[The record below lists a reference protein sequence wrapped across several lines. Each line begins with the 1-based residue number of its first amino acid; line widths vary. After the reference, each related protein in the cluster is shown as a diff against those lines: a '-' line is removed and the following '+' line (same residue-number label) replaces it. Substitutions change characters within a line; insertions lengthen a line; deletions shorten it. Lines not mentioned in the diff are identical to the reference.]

1 MKMEI
6 WPDDV
11 SMPEMTD
18 WLAELRDE
26 GRAEAAG
33 DGPGERAE
41 ADETSPDVL
50 VPAQPDR
57 PVSEG
62 QASGPAE
69 AGPPGLAWPPAEADS
84 PRPAWPPAEADSP
97 RPAWPPTEADSPRP
111 AWPTT
116 DTSPTGRI
124 RIPADAS
131 PADASPADA
140 SPADASPADA
150 SPADASPADASPAAR
165 TQAPAE
171 AGSRSRARGPAKSSA
186 PAEITERAV
195 IGDQLRMP
203 IMWCEM
209 GSCISWHADP
219 AALGEADIRARAI
232 DVGWRVDAFGRLA
245 CPRCQQT
252 APGFRVS
259 RPVVLWNRHAAIT
272 RAAWMAGMRANGA
285 AGEHGRGPRPPASR
299 RPGASPPEPQRRRD
313 HSAAKTTTVGRH
325 AR

>member
-18 WLAELRDE
+18 WLAELRDD
-26 GRAEAAG
+26 GDAEPAG
-33 DGPGERAE
+33 DGPEGRTE
-41 ADETSPDVL
+41 AAETSPDVL

-57 PVSEG
+57 PMSEG
-62 QASGPAE
+62 QVSGPAE
-69 AGPPGLAWPPAEADS
+69 SASPSQARVSAGADS
-84 PRPAWPPAEADSP
+84 PEQERASAGADSP
-97 RPAWPPTEADSPRP
+97 GQGWAA
-111 AWPTT
+111 A

-124 RIPADAS
+124 RIPAGGR
-131 PADASPADA
+131 PAG
-140 SPADASPADA
+140 
-150 SPADASPADASPAAR
+150 R
-165 TQAPAE
+165 TRAPAV
-171 AGSRSRARGPAKSSA
+171 AGSQSRTRAPAKASA

-245 CPRCQQT
+245 CPQCQQT

-259 RPVVLWNRHAAIT
+259 RPVVLWDRHAAIT
-272 RAAWMAGMRANGA
+272 RASWMAAVHGNGA
-285 AGEHGRGPRPPASR
+285 AGEHGRGLRPPASR
-299 RPGASPPEPQRRRD
+299 RPGASPPEPQRHRE
-313 HSAAKTTTVGRH
+313 HPAAKTTTVGRH

>member
-11 SMPEMTD
+11 SIPEMTD
-18 WLAELRDE
+18 WLAELRDD
-26 GRAEAAG
+26 GHAG
-33 DGPGERAE
+33 PADDGPGERA
-41 ADETSPDVL
+41 AVDETSPDVL

-57 PVSEG
+57 PVSDG

-69 AGPPGLAWPPAEADS
+69 SSP
-84 PRPAWPPAEADSP
+84 PRPAWPAEADSP

-111 AWPTT
+111 AWPTEADSPRPAWPAT

-124 RIPADAS
+124 RIPAD
-131 PADASPADA
+131 D
-140 SPADASPADA
+140 
-150 SPADASPADASPAAR
+150 SPAAPTR
-165 TQAPAE
+165 APAE
-171 AGSRSRARGPAKSSA
+171 AGSESRTRGPAKA
-186 PAEITERAV
+186 GDPAEITERAV

-203 IMWCEM
+203 IVWCEM
-209 GSCISWHADP
+209 GACISWHADS

-232 DVGWRVDAFGRLA
+232 GVGWRVDAFGRLA

-259 RPVVLWNRHAAIT
+259 CPVVLWDRHAAIT
-272 RAAWMAGMRANGA
+272 RAAWMAGMRGNGA
-285 AGEHGRGPRPPASR
+285 TGEHGRGPRPPASR
-299 RPGASPPEPQRRRD
+299 RTGASPPEPQRRRD
-313 HSAAKTTTVGRH
+313 HPAAKTTAVGRH

>member
-33 DGPGERAE
+33 DGPGERAG

-62 QASGPAE
+62 QASGFAE
-69 AGPPGLAWPPAEADS
+69 ASPPDL
-84 PRPAWPPAEADSP
+84 AWPPAEADSP

-131 PADASPADA
+131 PAAGT
-140 SPADASPADA
+140 
-150 SPADASPADASPAAR
+150 R
-165 TQAPAE
+165 APAE
-171 AGSRSRARGPAKSSA
+171 AGFRSRTRAPAKASP

-232 DVGWRVDAFGRLA
+232 GVGWRVDAFGRLA

-272 RAAWMAGMRANGA
+272 RAAWMAGMHGNGA

-313 HSAAKTTTVGRH
+313 HSAAKTTSVGRH

>member
-18 WLAELRDE
+18 WLAELRDN
-26 GRAEAAG
+26 GDAEPAG

-57 PVSEG
+57 PVPEG
-62 QASGPAE
+62 QASRPAE
-69 AGPPGLAWPPAEADS
+69 SSPPG
-84 PRPAWPPAEADSP
+84 PAWPPAEADSP

-111 AWPTT
+111 AWPST

-124 RIPADAS
+124 RIPAEAS
-131 PADASPADA
+131 PAGPT
-140 SPADASPADA
+140 P
-150 SPADASPADASPAAR
+150 
-165 TQAPAE
+165 APAE
-171 AGSRSRARGPAKSSA
+171 ARSRSRVRGPAKASA
-186 PAEITERAV
+186 PTEITERAV

-232 DVGWRVDAFGRLA
+232 EVGWRVDAFGRLA

-259 RPVVLWNRHAAIT
+259 QPVVLWDRHAAIT
-272 RAAWMAGMRANGA
+272 RAVWMAGMRGNGA

-299 RPGASPPEPQRRRD
+299 RTAASPPEPHRYRE
-313 HSAAKTTTVGRH
+313 HPAAKTTTVGRH

>member
-33 DGPGERAE
+33 DGPGERAG
-41 ADETSPDVL
+41 AGETSPDVL

-69 AGPPGLAWPPAEADS
+69 ARPPDLAWPPAEADS
-84 PRPAWPPAEADSP
+84 PRPAWPPTEADSP

-131 PADASPADA
+131 PAAGT
-140 SPADASPADA
+140 
-150 SPADASPADASPAAR
+150 R
-165 TQAPAE
+165 APAE
-171 AGSRSRARGPAKSSA
+171 AGSRSRTRAAAKPSA

-232 DVGWRVDAFGRLA
+232 GVGWRVDAFGRLA

-272 RAAWMAGMRANGA
+272 RAAWMAGMHGNGA

-313 HSAAKTTTVGRH
+313 HSAAKTTSVGRH